1 MGGTEDQHELFLTD
15 FSDGY
20 VDAKGKPALTPAL
33 LGFVAS
39 CYQLGS
45 ILGVPVAPWF
55 NHRFGRRWCI
65 MIGSLIMVV
74 GAIIQGFSQH
84 GQSRKPTPISILEC

>member
-1 MGGTEDQHELFLTD
+1 MEMGEGTENQQELFFFAD

-45 ILGVPVAPWF
+45 IIGVPVAPWF
-55 NHRFGRRWCI
+55 NNRLGRRWCI
-65 MIGSLIMVV
+65 MIGSLVMVV
-74 GAIIQGFSQH
+74 GAIIQGFSQN
-84 GQSRKPTPISILEC
+84 GQ